1 MLSNSCFPLPDPMMD
16 QIEEIVTSQTF
27 PWYLLKETTFA
38 DEQATPYAG
47 VYDNNSFSHVLVMNY
62 EVVSHQY
69 DLFESALRL
78 IAHHAKQPFTD
89 IYRVRL
95 GCLLPDNLPHHCPH
109 VDFEEPHTTALYYV
123 NKSDGDTFFFP
134 DEDKYVNKVN
144 IHIPPER
151 GKMIVFDGLRRHA
164 SSSPS
169 KGYRIAL
176 NINFKPRVS

>member
-47 VYDNNSFSHVLVMNY
+47 VFDNNSFSHVLVMNY

>member
-1 MLSNSCFPLPDPMMD
+1 M
-16 QIEEIVTSQTF
+16 I
-27 PWYLLKETTFA
+27 Y
-38 DEQATPYAG
+38 
-47 VYDNNSFSHVLVMNY
+47 
-62 EVVSHQY
+62 
-69 DLFESALRL
+69 LRL

-123 NKSDGDTFFFP
+123 NETDGDTYFFEP
-134 DEDKYVNKVN
+134 KKGAVSPK
-144 IHIPPER
+144 R
-151 GKMIVFDGLRRHA
+151 GKMIVFNGLSKHA

-176 NINFKPRVS
+176 NVNFKPKVQ

>member
-78 IAHHAKQPFTD
+78 IAHRAKLFTESHHLK
-89 IYRVRL
+89 VR
-95 GCLLPDNLPHHCPH
+95 
-109 VDFEEPHTTALYYV
+109 
-123 NKSDGDTFFFP
+123 
-134 DEDKYVNKVN
+134 
-144 IHIPPER
+144 
-151 GKMIVFDGLRRHA
+151 
-164 SSSPS
+164 
-169 KGYRIAL
+169 
-176 NINFKPRVS
+176 

>member
-1 MLSNSCFPLPDPMMD
+1 MLLNNCYPLPDPMVD

-47 VYDNNSFSHVLVMNY
+47 VFDNNSFSHVLVMNY

-123 NKSDGDTFFFP
+123 NKSDGDTFFF
-134 DEDKYVNKVN
+134 DFKEVDHVT
-144 IHIPPER
+144 PER
-151 GKMIVFDGLRRHA
+151 GKMIVFDGLDKHA

-176 NINFKPRVS
+176 NINFKPRVT

>member
-78 IAHHAKQPFTD
+78 IAHRAKQPFTD

-151 GKMIVFDGLRRHA
+151 CKMIVFDGLRRHA